1 MSDGLVP
8 RRDWRKPAAARAYT
22 GYGMSKS
29 YGHLI
34 PSVERRLS
42 TWVGINEP
50 HATGAPP
57 GSRPAITISRRFG
70 CEAYPLSEQLKTLL
84 EARTGETWNI
94 YDKALLELVSQD
106 ENLSMKVLSDLGN
119 PSSSAD
125 FIGFL
130 VPGYLRQNETFK
142 HIPKYI
148 IRIAQAGNAIIVGLG
163 GALITRTME
172 NCYHF
177 RLEADLEFRVAS
189 IARRMELPE
198 AEARRL
204 VRDNE
209 KTREKFLEDC
219 LGGSL
224 TDAAIY
230 DAVYN
235 NGKHGVVEIAHS
247 IVAYVSEA
255 WKTREAAPQ

>member
-1 MSDGLVP
+1 M
-8 RRDWRKPAAARAYT
+8 A
-22 GYGMSKS
+22 KS

-50 HATGAPP
+50 HTPAVPP
-57 GSRPAITISRRFG
+57 GSRPTITISRRFG
-70 CEAYPLSEQLKTLL
+70 CEGYPLGEQLKTMLD
-84 EARTGETWNI
+84 ASTGATWNI

-106 ENLSMKVLSDLGN
+106 EHLSMKVLSDLGN

-125 FIGFL
+125 GIGFL
-130 VPGYLRQNETFK
+130 VPGYLRQSEVFK
-142 HIPKYI
+142 HIPKHI
-148 IRIAQAGNAIIVGLG
+148 IRIAQAGHAIIVGRG
-163 GALITRTME
+163 GAIITQTLD

-189 IARRMELPE
+189 MARRLELTE
-198 AEARRL
+198 VEARRL
-204 VRDNE
+204 VMDNE
-209 KTREKFLEDC
+209 KTREQFLEAF
-219 LGGSL
+219 LHTSP
-224 TDAAIY
+224 TDGRIY

-235 NGKHGVVEIAHS
+235 NARHGVVEIAHS

-255 WKTREAAPQ
+255 WKKRKAAPQ